1 MTSYLKKRQRKRVRD
16 ATVAFGRQ
24 RRFDVEFETLVKI
37 LEGQMRSQLFN
48 ILFPHRQNNE
58 QFVSAIDLRK
68 CSIFFKIE
76 TFSTGDHSW
85 VFGGRTPEEF
95 FKSSNKMPAYTV
107 KKYRLSTV
115 KDNFKF

>member
-1 MTSYLKKRQRKRVRD
+1 MTSYLKKRQRKKVRD
-16 ATVAFGRQ
+16 ATVAFGRK

-58 QFVSAIDLRK
+58 EFVSAIDLRK
-68 CSIFFKIE
+68 CSTFFKIE

-85 VFGGRTPEEF
+85 VFGGRTSEVF
-95 FKSSNKMPAYTV
+95 FNPT
-107 KKYRLSTV
+107 L
-115 KDNFKF
+115 FQ